1 MRRATLGPLACL
13 AALTFAGSGI
23 DNATAA
29 PASLVFSTYFGGS
42 STDVASAVAV
52 DSSGNTYVTGWTAST
67 DLPVKNAIQYSSG
80 GGVDAFVAKFDPTGA
95 LVYCTYLG
103 GAGDDRAFAIAVDS
117 TGAVYLTGW
126 TASTDF
132 PTAGASHQQSLAGG
146 SNAFVAKLSATGGLI
161 YSTYLGG
168 SSSDQGRA
176 IALDASGNAFIAGQT
191 TSSNFPTLNPLQ
203 AALKGPQDAFVAEVN
218 GLGALLFSTY
228 LGGSGTDTAAAIA
241 VGGDGSLYL
250 TGATDSVDFP
260 TLNALQP
267 VNGGYQDAFVT
278 KLSPKG
284 AAIVFST
291 YLGGS
296 GGSVDYPEAGL
307 AIDVDPNNN
316 AYIAGVT
323 SSPNFPTRNAFQP
336 ALAGWVDAFVAKVD
350 ATGTVLDFSTYLGGS
365 NLDYGVALRVDSS
378 GAACVA
384 GYSTSP
390 GFPLANPVQSGLAG
404 LYDAFV
410 SCLAASGQALIFST
424 LLGGSNSDA
433 AYGLAMNAGFLYVA
447 GMTASSDFP
456 LKNPFRSLNT
466 SGKISAFVT
475 KLTRSSGAI
484 TYLVGDV
491 APFTADTAPAFGD
504 GILNILDLIQELFA
518 VNNVPGF
525 RPAACSDR
533 FDAMDLYPA
542 DTATTRGG
550 DGVLDIRDLNLEL
563 FRVNNLDL
571 ARPVRTSLGGVCPG
585 APSQSSARTTEAGRS
600 AGLFPRP
607 PAAVQGALALG
618 NPETSSEAE
627 ERVPVYLKAGSD
639 LARVAVTFALG
650 DQRSRL
656 RFVTTAETPP
666 SLMQDSQPGV
676 VAAAWLEGVSIRA
689 GEWLLLGYV
698 AGPPGALAN
707 LKVYGVSAS
716 GLDDNREVRLEAPGT
731 GGVRVNR
738 SNGSG
743 CKRKRQRKSKT

>member
-1 MRRATLGPLACL
+1 
-13 AALTFAGSGI
+13 
-23 DNATAA
+23 
-29 PASLVFSTYFGGS
+29 
-42 STDVASAVAV
+42 
-52 DSSGNTYVTGWTAST
+52 
-67 DLPVKNAIQYSSG
+67 
-80 GGVDAFVAKFDPTGA
+80 
-95 LVYCTYLG
+95 
-103 GAGDDRAFAIAVDS
+103 
-117 TGAVYLTGW
+117 
-126 TASTDF
+126 
-132 PTAGASHQQSLAGG
+132 
-146 SNAFVAKLSATGGLI
+146 
-161 YSTYLGG
+161 
-168 SSSDQGRA
+168 
-176 IALDASGNAFIAGQT
+176 
-191 TSSNFPTLNPLQ
+191 
-203 AALKGPQDAFVAEVN
+203 
-218 GLGALLFSTY
+218 
-228 LGGSGTDTAAAIA
+228 
-241 VGGDGSLYL
+241 
-250 TGATDSVDFP
+250 
-260 TLNALQP
+260 
-267 VNGGYQDAFVT
+267 
-278 KLSPKG
+278 
-284 AAIVFST
+284 
-291 YLGGS
+291 
-296 GGSVDYPEAGL
+296 
-307 AIDVDPNNN
+307 
-316 AYIAGVT
+316 
-323 SSPNFPTRNAFQP
+323 
-336 ALAGWVDAFVAKVD
+336 
-350 ATGTVLDFSTYLGGS
+350 
-365 NLDYGVALRVDSS
+365 
-378 GAACVA
+378 
-384 GYSTSP
+384 
-390 GFPLANPVQSGLAG
+390 VQSGLAG
-404 LYDAFV
+404 SYDAFV

-743 CKRKRQRKSKT
+743 CKRKR

>member
-52 DSSGNTYVTGWTAST
+52 DPSGNTYVTGWTAST
-67 DLPVKNAIQYSSG
+67 DLAVKNAIQYSSG

-146 SNAFVAKLSATGGLI
+146 SNAFVAKLSATGGSLI

-267 VNGGYQDAFVT
+267 VNGGHQDAFVT

-296 GGSVDYPEAGL
+296 GGSVDYPESGL

-316 AYIAGVT
+316 AYVAGVT

-350 ATGTVLDFSTYLGGS
+350 ASGTVLDFSTYLGGS

-404 LYDAFV
+404 SYDAFV

-743 CKRKRQRKSKT
+743 CKRKR